1 MATLIWTEPAVA
13 DLEEIG
19 QFISKDNP
27 PAAEKV
33 GSKIIREAENVA
45 AFPRLGGIVP
55 EFGNP
60 QIREIISQS
69 YRVIYKFDEEGDLVA
84 ILRLDFFRD
93 LFQWCIVREL
103 VNSVENELFISHK
116 FGETSVMNNSQYYSV
131 VTPPKQVL
139 KRVIT
144 DNQHN
149 RQPAPAPSFVC
160 RAWSTSAHTRLGDG
174 FDCTA
179 PCGFLASAYEPC
191 RFRTSIRA
199 ELSIAAPLMAVF
211 GVCPQSQRSI

>member
-45 AFPRLGGIVP
+45 AFPRLGRIVP

-84 ILRLDFFRD
+84 ILR
-93 LFQWCIVREL
+93 
-103 VNSVENELFISHK
+103 
-116 FGETSVMNNSQYYSV
+116 G
-131 VTPPKQVL
+131 
-139 KRVIT
+139 VIDDKT
-144 DNQHN
+144 VICGS
-149 RQPAPAPSFVC
+149 RSFNMC
-160 RAWSTSAHTRLGDG
+160 
-174 FDCTA
+174 
-179 PCGFLASAYEPC
+179 
-191 RFRTSIRA
+191 SID
-199 ELSIAAPLMAVF
+199 SKHD
-211 GVCPQSQRSI
+211 

>member
-33 GSKIIREAENVA
+33 GSKIIREAENIA
-45 AFPRLGGIVP
+45 AFPRLGRIVP

-84 ILRLDFFRD
+84 ILRIWHWARGMLQLADDSRPLIARETLFSSAMRPTRD
-93 LFQWCIVREL
+93 
-103 VNSVENELFISHK
+103 
-116 FGETSVMNNSQYYSV
+116 
-131 VTPPKQVL
+131 
-139 KRVIT
+139 
-144 DNQHN
+144 
-149 RQPAPAPSFVC
+149 PSFYVFM
-160 RAWSTSAHTRLGDG
+160 RDHSAL
-174 FDCTA
+174 
-179 PCGFLASAYEPC
+179 
-191 RFRTSIRA
+191 
-199 ELSIAAPLMAVF
+199 V
-211 GVCPQSQRSI
+211 QSF

>member
-45 AFPRLGGIVP
+45 AFPRLGRIVP

-60 QIREIISQS
+60 ELREIISQS

-84 ILRLDFFRD
+84 ILRIWHGARGTPQLAEDF
-93 LFQWCIVREL
+93 
-103 VNSVENELFISHK
+103 
-116 FGETSVMNNSQYYSV
+116 
-131 VTPPKQVL
+131 
-139 KRVIT
+139 
-144 DNQHN
+144 
-149 RQPAPAPSFVC
+149 
-160 RAWSTSAHTRLGDG
+160 
-174 FDCTA
+174 
-179 PCGFLASAYEPC
+179 
-191 RFRTSIRA
+191 
-199 ELSIAAPLMAVF
+199 
-211 GVCPQSQRSI
+211 